1 MFMRRVASTRALR
14 CIGIAVAL
22 ACMSGCAGTIIKSHS
37 VDSPV
42 LEPNRVYY
50 FLPTG
55 YAEIELISQ
64 KGSYALTATIVYLPD
79 PTKLYQVSVEESI
92 LTDDDVTFET
102 SQNGLLKFVS
112 GKSKDQRGAIVT
124 KAAELAVEIA
134 KAVVADELDV
144 KKTLLKVLID
154 PTDQK
159 QKGEVNGRLGALTN
173 SELKIDFKGIA
184 GTDTI
189 LKAKCTSCDVGLKFR
204 PLLPYLATVK
214 QDDKLIS
221 SGVVLLPNEAPVLS
235 LEVARASFVE
245 KDTKITFIDG
255 VLTKY
260 EMTKPSQ
267 ALGFMQIP
275 IDIVKAITSIPS
287 AMLQFKID
295 QTTKQTNLDVA
306 QRQALEAQAALA
318 AERAKDR

>member
-1 MFMRRVASTRALR
+1 MAQTRNGCMLARR

-22 ACMSGCAGTIIKSHS
+22 ACVSGCAGTIIKSHL

-42 LEPNRVYY
+42 LAPNRVYY
-50 FLPTG
+50 YLPTG
-55 YAEIELISQ
+55 YAEIELITQ
-64 KGSYALTATIVYLPD
+64 KGSYALTVTIVYLPD

-92 LTDDDVTFET
+92 VTDDVVTFET

-112 GKSKDQRGAIVT
+112 GKSKDQRGAIVA

-134 KAVVADELDV
+134 RAAVLDEPDV
-144 KKTLLKVLID
+144 KKTLLKALID
-154 PTDQK
+154 PTDPNRLK
-159 QKGEVNGRLGALTN
+159 TVNDRLEALTN
-173 SELKIDFKGIA
+173 SKLNIALKKIA
-184 GTDTI
+184 GTDKI
-189 LKAKCTSCDVGLKFR
+189 SGAKCESCDLGLKFR
-204 PLLPYLATVK
+204 PLLPYLATVTN
-214 QDDKLIS
+214 DGKLIS

-260 EMTKPSQ
+260 EVNKPSQ
-267 ALGFMQIP
+267 ALGFIQIP
-275 IDIVKAITSIPS
+275 IDIAKVIASIPS

-306 QRQALEAQAALA
+306 QREALEAQAALA
-318 AERAKDR
+318 AERAKPR